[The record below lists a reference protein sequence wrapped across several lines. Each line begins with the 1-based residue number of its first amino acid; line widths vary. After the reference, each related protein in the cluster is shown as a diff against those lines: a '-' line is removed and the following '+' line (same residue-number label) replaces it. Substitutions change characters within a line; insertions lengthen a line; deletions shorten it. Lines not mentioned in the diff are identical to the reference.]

1 MNRTDFATFLTGYT
15 RALDFA
21 VRAADGSHDWVLD
34 WFPHVAAHGNL
45 MVATADG
52 AVRGLAIAGPIH
64 AERLLAERRPQRLRP
79 DAFDPQGDVLV
90 GMYLFVDPAHRGR
103 RIVFDELMNTARA
116 AFPNTTQ
123 WAYYRPGPGL
133 RVRSFTNP
141 PVAQDVEVPQEIE
154 V

>member
-21 VRAADGSHDWVLD
+21 VRASDEAHSWVLD

-45 MVATADG
+45 IVAAAEG
-52 AVRGLAIAGPIH
+52 AVRGLAIAGPVH
-64 AERLLAERRPQRLRP
+64 ADRLLAERRPQRLRP

-103 RIVFDELMNTARA
+103 RLVFDELMGTARA
-116 AFPNTTQ
+116 AFPHTTQ
-123 WAYYRPGPGL
+123 WAYWRPGPGL
-133 RVRSFTNP
+133 RVRAFRP
-141 PVAQDVEVPQEIE
+141 EPVPVEVPAEEIE